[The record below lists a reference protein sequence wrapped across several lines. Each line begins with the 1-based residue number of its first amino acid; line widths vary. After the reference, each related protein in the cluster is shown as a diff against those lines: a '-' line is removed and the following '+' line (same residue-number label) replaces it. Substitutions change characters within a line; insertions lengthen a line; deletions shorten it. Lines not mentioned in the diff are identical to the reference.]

1 MLTGDLVPSPVS
13 DPRQQFVCNMVRAG
27 GGWNSCALGGR
38 KRGKCAT
45 LCETS
50 GSTADLASHHP
61 SLEFLRVA
69 GCSIEGSIAPLAG
82 MQNLTQVYLAGTD
95 VSGGPELL
103 QGLSGLKKLDI
114 RGTNVQGSVRGL
126 REWTRLGAHWML
138 FDPCTGTPCGDIM
151 SARPFALADA
161 DTTAAGPRGPV
172 SHDFCCSAC
181 QAVRDCG
188 EHAESCSR
196 GDCVCSEGFGG
207 DRCDTELRWSWAFDL
222 ILGVMA
228 VAGLSAAALG
238 CRLLCRRRAR
248 ETAKAA
254 DRHLLSEGESFVQPV

>member
-1 MLTGDLVPSPVS
+1 MLAGDLVPSPVS
-13 DPRQQFVCNMVRAG
+13 DPRQQFVCNMVRG
-27 GGWNSCALGGR
+27 GGWNSCAAG
-38 KRGKCAT
+38 KRRKCAT

-50 GSTADLASHHP
+50 GSTADLANNHK

-69 GCSIEGSIAPLAG
+69 GCKIEGSIAPLAG
-82 MQNLTQVYLAGTD
+82 LENLTRVYLGGTD
-95 VSGGPELL
+95 VHGRPELL
-103 QGLSGLKKLDI
+103 SGMSGLEKLDI
-114 RGTNVQGSVRGL
+114 RATNVQGSVRGL
-126 REWTRLGAHWML
+126 RESTRLGAHWML

-161 DTTAAGPRGPV
+161 ATTAAGQRGPA

-188 EHAESCSR
+188 EHAESCTR

-207 DRCDTELRWSWAFDL
+207 DRCDTEMSWSWEFDL
-222 ILGVMA
+222 IMGVMA
-228 VAGLSAAALG
+228 VAGVSAAVLG

-248 ETAKAA
+248 QTAKAA
-254 DRHLLSEGESFVQPV
+254 DRHLLSEMQSFVQPV